1 MPRYRDADL
10 VKAIG
15 QRVAKARR
23 DRGFTQE
30 QLSEAV
36 GIEAVTLSRLET
48 GHRALSLTTLFR
60 IATALG
66 VDLGDL
72 LDTGR
77 ELPRTDNTPEEQELL
92 RMFGAMSTGSR
103 EAVLRVARELV
114 GGAKPE

>member
-10 VKAIG
+10 VRAIG

-30 QLSEAV
+30 QLSEV
-36 GIEAVTLSRLET
+36 IGIEPVTLSRLET
-48 GHRALSLTTLFR
+48 GHRALSLTTLSR
-60 IATALG
+60 IATALE

-77 ELPRTDNTPEEQELL
+77 ELPQPELAPEEQELL
-92 RMFGAMSTGSR
+92 RKYRAMSTGGR
-103 EAVLRVARELV
+103 EALLRVARELV
-114 GGAKPE
+114 GRAKPV